1 MFWVKPMADAGVG
14 CFTFHIESKMPG
26 EGSAGV
32 TALINA
38 IKAHGMK
45 VGITLKPSTPLS
57 EILPYVSQ
65 VDLVLVM
72 TVEPGFSGQS
82 FMPDMMEKVR
92 DLRQEFP
99 TLNISVDGG
108 LSPSTVDAA
117 AIAGAQVQFRGSYGG
132 GSGAAYNDY
141 VAMYNQQQTQLA
153 AETISRSAS
162 SRGCSAQYQLGV
174 QRHIRAR

>member
-1 MFWVKPMADAGVG
+1 MVTDPMFWVKPMADAGVG

-117 AIAGAQVQFRGSYGG
+117 AIAGANVI
-132 GSGAAYNDY
+132 
-141 VAMYNQQQTQLA
+141 V
-153 AETISRSAS
+153 SAS
-162 SRGCSAQYQLGV
+162 AIFGSKDRGGVIKVLRQSVDKAQAT
-174 QRHIRAR
+174 ARIS